1 MKKILAF
8 VLAAVMLLTS
18 MVTTTVQV
26 FAADDGNDQT
36 STENAAPAGEGVV
49 NRDVSDEET
58 SGDTIEIGGIFSTLV
73 LGAEEQPNGDYVW
86 TPENSNPDHMFKFTV
101 TYSVS
106 GEFDYFE
113 KNQISIHI
121 PISILR
127 DAKGDPAEI
136 QRNPTVIEAYL
147 GKSHTEGAAA

>member
-26 FAADDGNDQT
+26 FADDDGNEQT
-36 STENAAPAGEGVV
+36 TPQNTASDAGEGVV

-58 SGDTIEIGGIFSTLV
+58 SGGDTLEIDGIFSKLV
-73 LGAEEQPNGDYVW
+73 LGATEQSNGDYVW
-86 TPENSNPDHMFKFTV
+86 TPENTNPDHMFKFTV

-121 PISILR
+121 PISILK
-127 DAKGDPAEI
+127 DAGGDPAD
-136 QRNPTVIEAYL
+136 YFD
-147 GKSHTEGAAA
+147 